1 MTDGMIAA
9 TIGIIV
15 GLIAIVTPIIKLNGN
30 IVRLTV
36 VVEQLEQL
44 VKEKTE
50 KLDARVTE
58 HGKELD
64 RLRIDVEGHELRI
77 KQLEK

>member
-9 TIGIIV
+9 AVGIIV
-15 GLIAIVTPIIKLNGN
+15 GLIAIVTPIIRLNAN

-64 RLRIDVEGHELRI
+64 RLRIDIEGHELRI